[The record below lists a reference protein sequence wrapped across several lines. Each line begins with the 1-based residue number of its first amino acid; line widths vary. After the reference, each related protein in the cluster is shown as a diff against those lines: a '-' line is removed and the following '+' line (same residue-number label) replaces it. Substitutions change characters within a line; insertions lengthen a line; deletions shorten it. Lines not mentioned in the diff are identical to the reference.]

1 MDGYSRRVLVV
12 DDDKNARDLL
22 SLLLE
27 RSGYSVH
34 CAGDG
39 LEALHEMKKRRFD
52 AVLTDYRMPR
62 LDGLK
67 LLLLS
72 RIVWPATPVIIVS
85 GESSDQAELAVER
98 GATAW
103 IQKPYEP
110 GQVLRLLRT
119 TIQSGQ
125 GTQAGRMIAK
135 VSV

>member
-1 MDGYSRRVLVV
+1 MDGYGKRVLIV
-12 DDDKNARDLL
+12 DDDENARNLL

-27 RSGYSVH
+27 RAGYNVH
-34 CAGDG
+34 HAGDG
-39 LEALHEMKKRRFD
+39 LEAAHEMKKRRFD

-72 RIVWPATPVIIVS
+72 RIVWPATPVIMIS

-98 GATAW
+98 GAAAW

-110 GQVLRLLRT
+110 KQVLRLLRT
-119 TIQSGQ
+119 TLQSGQ
-125 GTQAGRMIAK
+125 GIQAGQMSAK
-135 VSV
+135 ASV